1 MPAAES
7 VPTVSSPP
15 QPPSGGLW
23 PADAPVL
30 DTAGMR
36 RNVGDAAPLLRQLYG
51 LFLKNEDELRG
62 SLESSLDHDD
72 LTGARLAAHAAAG
85 AARTA
90 GAGQLASL
98 CSLIEEAIVHGDPA
112 LARHAAAHLSA
123 ALDAVRAE
131 VAQV

>member
-1 MPAAES
+1 MAPM
-7 VPTVSSPP
+7 PTVASALAATLATPNTA
-15 QPPSGGLW
+15 G
-23 PADAPVL
+23 PVL

-36 RNVGDAAPLLRQLYG
+36 RNVGDADALLRQLYG
-51 LFLKNEDELRG
+51 LFLQNEDQLRG
-62 SLESSLDHDD
+62 DLQERLAQDD
-72 LTGARLAAHAAAG
+72 MAGARMAAHAAAG

-112 LARHAAAHLSA
+112 LARLAAAHMTA
-123 ALDAVRAE
+123 ALEDVRAA

>member
-1 MPAAES
+1 MP
-7 VPTVSSPP
+7 SPSLP
-15 QPPSGGLW
+15 FDGLW
-23 PADAPVL
+23 PDDAPVL

-36 RNVGDAAPLLRQLYG
+36 RNVGDTAGLLRQLYG
-51 LFLKNEDELRG
+51 VFLKTEDELRG
-62 SLESSLDHDD
+62 RLETSLSGGD
-72 LTGARLAAHAAAG
+72 LPGARMAAHAAAG

-98 CSLIEEAIVHGDPA
+98 CALIEEAIVHGDPA
-112 LARHAAAHLSA
+112 LARRAATHLPA